1 MSENYQVP
9 SRAGAISKSDTL
21 ETFGSALY
29 VGGAGNVVMVT
40 EGGDTVTFTGVPA
53 GTTLVIRF
61 KQIRSTNTTAT
72 NMVRMW

>member
-9 SRAGAISKSDTL
+9 SRALAVTKSDT
-21 ETFGSALY
+21 TMISGSALY
-29 VGGAGNVVMVT
+29 VGGAGDVALKT
-40 EGGDTVTFTGVPA
+40 EGGDTVTFVGVQA

-61 KQIRSTNTTAT
+61 TQVLSTNTTAT

>member
-9 SRAGAISKSDTL
+9 SRAGAIVKSDTL

-61 KQIRSTNTTAT
+61 KQIRSTDTTAT